1 PDPSPTP
8 LPLSQMALLFRLLS
22 DPTRLHLLLELD
34 RAGEEDVSGLAAAGG
49 RSPTLTSHHLC
60 LLRDAGVVKFRQ
72 EGKRHLYRLAPGLAR
87 YVLGLVRQSGA

>member
-1 PDPSPTP
+1 MPATKQRPRTRLTVPR
-8 LPLSQMALLFRLLS
+8 AAHLFRLLS
-22 DPTRLHLLLELD
+22 DPTRVVLLLELD
-34 RAGEEDVSGLAAAGG
+34 RAGEEDVSDLAAAGG

-87 YVLGLVRQSGA
+87 YILGLVR